1 MNTLILNTKNEFYK
15 LISKKK
21 YLVILIIGAIVCAV
35 RVGGTLLIS
44 KISHGMVNVKSNMV
58 MEMLP
63 LCTDILI
70 PLITFM
76 AVTDL
81 FSSEVQE
88 DNIKAVLLC
97 PVSRFK
103 VMTSKALAVL
113 SLGAV
118 YMAAYF
124 IVCAVFQSLS
134 GTKFPAAHTA
144 AAYLIDII
152 PVIALIF
159 MAVLINMISKSPSL
173 AMLLCIGIYAVF
185 KYMNYFVTPF
195 GQLIFTAYSQWH
207 KLWLGATLPLG
218 AMISKVGIL
227 FGSILTLY
235 TISYIIFDRKDF

>member
-1 MNTLILNTKNEFYK
+1 MNTLILSTKNEFYK

-21 YLVILIIGAIVCAV
+21 YLIILIIGAIVCAC

-44 KISHGMVNVKSNMV
+44 KASHGMVNIKSNIV

-70 PLITFM
+70 PLIVFM

-81 FSSEVQE
+81 FASEVQE
-88 DNIKAVLLC
+88 DNIKAALLC

-103 VMTSKALAVL
+103 VMTSKAAAVL
-113 SLGAV
+113 MLSVV
-118 YMAAYF
+118 YIAAYF
-124 IVCAVFQSLS
+124 TVCALFWSLS
-134 GTKFPAAHTA
+134 GTKFPVLHTA
-144 AAYLIDII
+144 AAYLIDIV
-152 PVIALIF
+152 PVTALIF
-159 MAVLINMISKSPSL
+159 MAVLINMIAKSPSL

-185 KYMNYFVTPF
+185 KYMNYFVAPF

-207 KLWLGATLPLG
+207 KLWLGEMLPMS
-218 AMISKVGIL
+218 AMLSKVGIL